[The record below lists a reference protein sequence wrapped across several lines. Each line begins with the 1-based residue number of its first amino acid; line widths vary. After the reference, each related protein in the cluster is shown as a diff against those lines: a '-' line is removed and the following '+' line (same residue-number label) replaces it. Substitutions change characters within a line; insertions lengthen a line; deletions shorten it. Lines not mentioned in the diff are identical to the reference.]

1 MHDDHGRDRLSVRY
15 SQRRW
20 GGGMVCRGLA
30 VARHH
35 FDIGV
40 VSLFVKFVI

>member
-1 MHDDHGRDRLSVRY
+1 MMAPVGRRSDK
-15 SQRRW
+15 
-20 GGGMVCRGLA
+20 GGGAICRGTGI
-30 VARHH
+30 VRHH

>member
-1 MHDDHGRDRLSVRY
+1 MDGRDS
-15 SQRRW
+15 
-20 GGGMVCRGLA
+20 A